1 MGLSIFADV
10 NPNDFSMKNRKG
22 YVLAY
27 ALYIIGLLSA
37 CNTEKDRIEL
47 PDNTTEPEDVEN
59 ITSTYYAEEI
69 GEAVEMPS
77 TFFAGMNGR
86 SSEGPSWD
94 NPQFQDLVNLMRPAY
109 IRYPAGTM
117 ANSWD
122 WRTGGLL
129 SKKTK
134 YPYTIQQLMLGK
146 PASSRIIYVVNMA
159 RPTPNTGFTSDETE
173 EVLKSKKV
181 LDAKVIDMLEAIQE
195 FEKYGDIPDYI
206 ELGNEFY
213 FDNEHA
219 AIYAANPQLY
229 LEHSETIAKE
239 FKKVYPTIKV
249 LLCTTRGGSRG
260 RDAWNN
266 YIFEVLKQNK
276 ELKSLFHGVVQHHYI
291 NENYGVQTPI
301 ASKEDSEIA
310 IKEGLD
316 YKNFM
321 QADYDIVPIG
331 MKLWI
336 TEYGVTK
343 NKEYGGMWAVGL
355 QYIGMSISFLELGNK
370 IEHID
375 CHHITLEPNVI
386 NKDQMKL
393 GPVGVAFSLFAE
405 VVNNATHYKKV
416 KIVTTN
422 TNQEVAELIAFQFTS
437 LTNEKKIFILNPS
450 QKIFDD
456 VNLKIL
462 HKSDSR
468 SWNSKQYWSNSP
480 YINLVYDSNGIEI
493 AESKSFESYT
503 VQPFSITSIIIK

>member
-1 MGLSIFADV
+1 M
-10 NPNDFSMKNRKG
+10 
-22 YVLAY
+22 
-27 ALYIIGLLSA
+27 
-37 CNTEKDRIEL
+37 
-47 PDNTTEPEDVEN
+47 
-59 ITSTYYAEEI
+59 
-69 GEAVEMPS
+69 
-77 TFFAGMNGR
+77 
-86 SSEGPSWD
+86 
-94 NPQFQDLVNLMRPAY
+94 
-109 IRYPAGTM
+109 
-117 ANSWD
+117 
-122 WRTGGLL
+122 
-129 SKKTK
+129 
-134 YPYTIQQLMLGK
+134 
-146 PASSRIIYVVNMA
+146 
-159 RPTPNTGFTSDETE
+159 
-173 EVLKSKKV
+173 
-181 LDAKVIDMLEAIQE
+181 
-195 FEKYGDIPDYI
+195 
-206 ELGNEFY
+206 
-213 FDNEHA
+213 
-219 AIYAANPQLY
+219 
-229 LEHSETIAKE
+229 
-239 FKKVYPTIKV
+239 
-249 LLCTTRGGSRG
+249 
-260 RDAWNN
+260 
-266 YIFEVLKQNK
+266 
-276 ELKSLFHGVVQHHYI
+276 
-291 NENYGVQTPI
+291 QT
-301 ASKEDSEIA
+301 
-310 IKEGLD
+310 
-316 YKNFM
+316 
-321 QADYDIVPIG
+321 DYDIVPTG